1 VSVVLWIVTA
11 SLIWVGVAVVVGLI
25 LGVAIHLADERSLIG
40 CPDPDG
46 EDQ

>member
-1 VSVVLWIVTA
+1 VSVLAWIVTA

-25 LGVAIHLADERSLIG
+25 LGAVVRLSDERSLIA